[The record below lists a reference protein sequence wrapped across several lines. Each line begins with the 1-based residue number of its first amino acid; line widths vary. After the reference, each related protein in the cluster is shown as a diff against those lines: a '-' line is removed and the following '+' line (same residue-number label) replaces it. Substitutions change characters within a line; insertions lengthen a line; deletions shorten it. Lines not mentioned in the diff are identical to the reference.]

1 MRTQVSNRLKASI
14 FGIAALVLVAVV
26 ALVITNT
33 GNQTKDTELTFVT
46 TPNKVTVK
54 VGDQELG
61 EMISGETITVPLQ
74 EEIDIEVAREGFTT
88 YASSATITPG
98 TPHTVTANLQPETNE
113 ARAVLEE
120 EEQGEFERET
130 TEQYLE
136 NAARAYDENPILN
149 DLPRHGELFSA
160 YHGVSESKDHEFAIH
175 VYLYKGS
182 EQEGREEFSE
192 WLASEQYEAEDYD
205 VVEHIED
212 EQPQGALDDAPT
224 WEDLIALTPEDITIE
239 AIEEASDA
247 ELEEV
252 SLLFAKTAT
261 TWDTATDI
269 HHTDG
274 LKRAENLM
282 TDEALESVFTP
293 NNPTTNP
300 SWREASDY
308 EGRSY
313 PWVTYFEKEET
324 SKGAEIEMDICWAWV
339 TNQEDYAIIDGPRT
353 MTITM
358 TNTTN
363 GSKVSQFD
371 YEDPDPFVD
380 NSNSSCRPEDAP
392 AAP

>member
-1 MRTQVSNRLKASI
+1 MPNKLKASI
-14 FGIAALVLVAVV
+14 LALAALVLVTVV
-26 ALVITNT
+26 ALIINNA
-33 GNQTKDTELTFVT
+33 GNQAKDTKLTFVT

-54 VGDQELG
+54 VDGQELG
-61 EMISGETITVPLQ
+61 ELVSGETTTVPLQ
-74 EEIDIEVAREGFTT
+74 EEVDIEVAREGFTT
-88 YASSATITPG
+88 YTSSATVTPG
-98 TPHTVTANLQPETNE
+98 TPHTITAILQPETNE

-120 EEQGEFERET
+120 EQQGEFERET

-136 NAARAYDENPILN
+136 NAARAYEENPILH
-149 DLPRHGELFSA
+149 DLPSHGELFSA
-160 YHGVSESKDHEFAIH
+160 YHGVSEAKEHDFAIH

-182 EQEGREEFSE
+182 EQEGREEFSD

-205 VVEHIED
+205 IVEHFED
-212 EQPQGALDDAPT
+212 DQPQRALGDAPT
-224 WEDLIALTPEDITIE
+224 WEDLIKLTPESVAIE
-239 AIEEASDA
+239 PVEEAS
-247 ELEEV
+247 ELEVDEV
-252 SLLFAKTAT
+252 SRLFAETAT

-274 LKRAENLM
+274 LQRAANLM
-282 TDEALESVFTP
+282 TEEAQETIFTP

-300 SWREASDY
+300 AWREASGHA
-308 EGRSY
+308 GRSY
-313 PWVTYFEKEET
+313 PWLTYFEKEET

-358 TNTTN
+358 TDTMN
-363 GSKVSQFD
+363 GPQVSQFD
-371 YEDPDPFVD
+371 YEKPDPFVD